1 LTGAVQ
7 VFVFDVDGVV
17 TYWHNGGRSLSVR
30 EVIVEA
36 ARCQRAKMKL
46 AELERFAERVIP
58 RNG

>member
-1 LTGAVQ
+1 M
-7 VFVFDVDGVV
+7 FDVDGVV